1 VSSQPSGIRVTD
13 SFSLGLGVGV
23 VLILAVVSGVM
34 QNSAQI
40 WAEGVLL
47 VGAAALAPF
56 ILRRLLW
63 SKLGGARVTLLVGGW
78 GVAVWAAVS
87 AFAHLGDGPWQQAV
101 FGWFG
106 RGTGV
111 LAYVAAA
118 ILLTAG
124 MVLTRV
130 EIWRVLYCVVAAGAL
145 SALATVIQS
154 ASGNSGSR
162 DGAPGLMGNADF
174 NGALCGLACGL
185 ALLLIVRFA
194 NGPRWCVVLLA
205 LIATFCAAGAVLSR
219 SWQGGITAIVAVAVG
234 MSIYSYS
241 RRFWL
246 GLGVSV
252 AVLAAVIVLGALV
265 FAGVVVLPGAVV
277 DARLIYWQTALATIK
292 NVPLTGMGPDAFA
305 EAVAQFRPM
314 DYLTVR
320 DPSHHVSAAHS
331 VPLQLGA
338 TLGVPALIFWALGV
352 GAVAFA
358 LFRALRARVVAASVV
373 AAVVGA
379 WAAYLAQSLISVD
392 QLALLAIG
400 WTLAGL
406 VMAAVAP
413 MSTEIPSDVAPWR
426 FAVACVGAAAA
437 VVMVLPEGLAISRA
451 LHASTSAQTSAAMT
465 SSWTPCSLRSS
476 LAQTAFAAPV
486 RVFAAAYDLDPRC
499 PGVGDAY
506 ASTLLNNGQP
516 AQAKT
521 TVEQVIAYDPLDLTA
536 WILLGIADARLG
548 DVAGA
553 KAAQS
558 QARAIAR
565 YGSRL
570 AYEPQ
575 LRLLSR
581 EIRKAE
587 SAR

>member
-1 VSSQPSGIRVTD
+1 M
-13 SFSLGLGVGV
+13 GV
-23 VLILAVVSGVM
+23 VLMLAVVSGVM

-63 SKLGGARVTLLVGGW
+63 SQLGGARVTLLVGGW
-78 GVAVWAAVS
+78 GVAIWAAVS
-87 AFAHLGDGPWQQAV
+87 ALAHVGDVPWQQAM

-106 RGTGV
+106 RCTGV

-118 ILLTAG
+118 VLLTAG

-130 EIWRVLYCVVAAGAL
+130 EIWRVLYCLVAAGAL
-145 SALATVIQS
+145 SALATVIQT
-154 ASGNSGSR
+154 AFGNPGSR
-162 DGAPGLMGNADF
+162 DGVPGLMGNADF

-185 ALLLIVRFA
+185 ALLVIFRVA

-205 LIATFCAAGAVLSR
+205 LIATLCAAGAVLSR
-219 SWQGGITAIVAVAVG
+219 SWQGGITAVVAVAVG
-234 MSIYSYS
+234 MSIYAYS

-246 GLGVSV
+246 ALGVSV
-252 AVLAAVIVLGALV
+252 AALAAMVILGVLV

-277 DARLIYWQTALATIK
+277 DARLIYWQTALTTMR

-338 TLGVPALIFWALGV
+338 TLGVPALIFWALGM

-413 MSTEIPSDVAPWR
+413 MSTEIPSGVAPWR

-437 VVMVLPEGLAISRA
+437 VIVVLPEGLAISKA

-465 SSWTPCSLRSS
+465 SSWTPCSLRSN

-499 PGVGDAY
+499 PGVGDAFVS
-506 ASTLLNNGQP
+506 ALLDHRLP
-516 AQAKT
+516 AQAKSRA
-521 TVEQVIAYDPLDLTA
+521 EQVISYDPLDLTA

-548 DVAGA
+548 DVVGA
-553 KAAQS
+553 KAAQA
-558 QARAIAR
+558 QAQAIAR
-565 YGSRL
+565 YGSRP